1 MQPCVT
7 KFAKSGYCVASDEL
21 SRIRLY
27 FVAVHFCALPNSVT
41 PANMFS
47 FALWQI
53 IELSGYTTRV
63 SEMFEV
69 FEDVE
74 QGHCQRQ
81 VTRELTERRDS
92 IDEAEQPTSEAVGVH
107 GEVVDLS
114 QMSGGKVVDTEGS
127 IALKDIAIITPCGDV
142 VVSSL
147 SFEVSRY

>member
-1 MQPCVT
+1 M
-7 KFAKSGYCVASDEL
+7 
-21 SRIRLY
+21 I
-27 FVAVHFCALPNSVT
+27 FCALPKGVT
-41 PANMFS
+41 PSNILY

-69 FEDVE
+69 FEDVQ

-81 VTRELTERRDS
+81 ATRELIERRDS
-92 IDEAEQPTSEAVGVH
+92 IDEIEQPSSEGVGVH

-114 QMSGGKVVDTEGS
+114 QLSGGEVVDTEGS
-127 IALKDIAIITPCGDV
+127 IALKDVAIITPCGDV

-147 SFEVSRY
+147 SFEVSR

>member
-1 MQPCVT
+1 M
-7 KFAKSGYCVASDEL
+7 L
-21 SRIRLY
+21 
-27 FVAVHFCALPNSVT
+27 
-41 PANMFS
+41 S

-69 FEDVE
+69 FEEVQ

-81 VTRELTERRDS
+81 AIKKLTERRDS
-92 IDEAEQPTSEAVGVH
+92 IDEAEEPSSEAVGVH

-114 QMSGGKVVDTEGS
+114 QMSGGEVVDTEGS
-127 IALKDIAIITPCGDV
+127 IALKDVAIITPCGDV

-147 SFEVSRY
+147 SFEVSRYYKGAQTLMSHITHHMITHDNCSFLNVPENDKNVHVTCKW